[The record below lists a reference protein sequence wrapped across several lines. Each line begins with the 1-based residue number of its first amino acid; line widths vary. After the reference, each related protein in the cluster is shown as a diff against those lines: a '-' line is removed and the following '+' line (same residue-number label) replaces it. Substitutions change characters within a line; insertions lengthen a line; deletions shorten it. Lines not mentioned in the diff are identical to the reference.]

1 MKTRVFV
8 FFLIAV
14 LAASALAGCQTV
26 QAVRESTPVATVS
39 PANTARSGIS
49 SDSSAPVSIPETNPA
64 AEAAITAEEAQKI
77 ALDHAGFTADQVT
90 RLHTEYEI
98 DRGIP
103 HYDVEFDEGRWEYD
117 YEIDAAT
124 GEILSFEKD
133 D

>member
-1 MKTRVFV
+1 MKIKIFV

-26 QAVRESTPVATVS
+26 QAAREPMPVATVS
-39 PANTARSGIS
+39 PTE
-49 SDSSAPVSIPETNPA
+49 APKAAPSEASLPA
-64 AEAAITAEEAQKI
+64 AAEPAITPEEAQNI
-77 ALDHAGFTADQVT
+77 ALKHAGFTADQVT